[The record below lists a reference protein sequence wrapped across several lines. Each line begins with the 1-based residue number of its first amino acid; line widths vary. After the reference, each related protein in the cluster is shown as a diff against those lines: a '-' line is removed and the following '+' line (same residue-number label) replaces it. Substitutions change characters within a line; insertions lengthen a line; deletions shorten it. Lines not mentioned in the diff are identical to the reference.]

1 MHGNWIQLSWLS
13 FVPFSTK
20 GKSDAIGIIQFIDF
34 LNDKQRDPRL
44 NEILYPLYN
53 EKRAT
58 EIIEEYEQDKDN
70 RLRSNLLKLGF
81 IAEIVSNLDA
91 FKKQQGAWAK
101 TDSFAILCLTTMP
114 QYGSIV
120 LTSTWKWINH
130 CRIITLILPTILISV
145 DDNLVANLR

>member
-1 MHGNWIQLSWLS
+1 MQLFGWINVIFS
-13 FVPFSTK
+13 FVSCSTK

-70 RLRSNLLKLGF
+70 RLRSNLLKLG
-81 IAEIVSNLDA
+81 L
-91 FKKQQGAWAK
+91 
-101 TDSFAILCLTTMP
+101 
-114 QYGSIV
+114 
-120 LTSTWKWINH
+120 
-130 CRIITLILPTILISV
+130 
-145 DDNLVANLR
+145 